1 MSYKDCETDN
11 KNTGKAS
18 RCKEKN
24 IYLCTYLFSFVTM
37 KKIGLASKHCIS
49 MSLCNFK
56 LFKRCTSHSD
66 DPSLLKS
73 PSYCHVIS
81 KKEKKTQHNFLIS
94 TLSLPNF

>member
-1 MSYKDCETDN
+1 MKQTIKTQVKLPDVR
-11 KNTGKAS
+11 K
-18 RCKEKN
+18 KN
-24 IYLCTYLFSFVTM
+24 IYLSTYLFSFVTM
-37 KKIGLASKHCIS
+37 KKIGLAIKHCIS